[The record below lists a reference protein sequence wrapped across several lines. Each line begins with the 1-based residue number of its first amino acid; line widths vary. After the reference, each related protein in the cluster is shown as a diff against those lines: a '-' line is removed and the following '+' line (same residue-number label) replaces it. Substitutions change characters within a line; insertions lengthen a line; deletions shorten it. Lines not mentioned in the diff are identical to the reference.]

1 MLIEIKNWNLFT
13 QSNVIVLYHL
23 YILGFFFH
31 ILYTEVTH
39 TFLSNGHRVAFDNIF
54 DFTEFPGNLA
64 DMICQIAKYVV
75 INWRTSFDILVNK

>member
-1 MLIEIKNWNLFT
+1 M
-13 QSNVIVLYHL
+13 QSNVIV
-23 YILGFFFH
+23 YIIYIFGNFFH
-31 ILYTEVTH
+31 ILYTEDLH

-75 INWRTSFDILVNK
+75 IN

>member
-1 MLIEIKNWNLFT
+1 MLLF
-13 QSNVIVLYHL
+13 
-23 YILGFFFH
+23 YIIYIFWDFFFH

-75 INWRTSFDILVNK
+75 IN